1 MKAQS
6 KNKIFLI
13 LSSHMKKIMYQLSF
27 SADNFKTTLYCTVR
41 LIKISFVVNY
51 ISGLGFFGTKLVL

>member
-13 LSSHMKKIMYQLSF
+13 LSSHMKKNNVQVVVQCGQLLDYS
-27 SADNFKTTLYCTVR
+27 
-41 LIKISFVVNY
+41 
-51 ISGLGFFGTKLVL
+51 VLHCQVD

>member
-13 LSSHMKKIMYQLSF
+13 LSSHMKKIKYKLSF
-27 SADNFKTTLYCTVR
+27 SADNF
-41 LIKISFVVNY
+41 
-51 ISGLGFFGTKLVL
+51 

>member
-13 LSSHMKKIMYQLSF
+13 LSSHMKKIMYKLF
-27 SADNFKTTLYCTVR
+27 SADNF
-41 LIKISFVVNY
+41 
-51 ISGLGFFGTKLVL
+51 